1 MRPLSLPFA
10 ARLALLLAVPLAC
23 LSLACSGDDPAA
35 TAPGGD
41 ALQAAARGQ
50 ALDTQAAP
58 VTKGHFPLE
67 PGWSWRYKTTF
78 TAYPE
83 GEDPVLLTTTLST
96 VSTLG
101 EMDLGELS
109 AWGLA
114 EDATQEFDGETD
126 TYHSESYYT
135 QDRRALIEV
144 AALNGFGGTVLP
156 KPTPGDEAGSAG
168 YRVGTLTFSSLEEI
182 PRALGLLTLGFVRP
196 DSRPAARGASLAQ
209 DGDIFLRDD
218 PRIVLE
224 YPLRPGRTWVSFEE
238 PFLET
243 REVVGHGALRVE
255 AGNLGAVEIL
265 TRAPEIGAEFTDW
278 IAPIGLVARHLEV
291 DIVFPDENT
300 TVHAVQHTELV
311 SFERPHGAR
320 PDARGTSGLR

>member
-1 MRPLSLPFA
+1 MRPLSLPFI
-10 ARLALLLAVPLAC
+10 ARLALLLVVPFAG
-23 LSLACSGDDPAA
+23 LSLACSGDHSAT

-41 ALQAAARGQ
+41 DLQTAARRQ
-50 ALDTQAAP
+50 ALNTQAAP
-58 VTKGHFPLE
+58 VTKGHYPLE

-83 GEDPVLLTTTLST
+83 GEAPVLLATTLST

-101 EMDLGELS
+101 ETDLGELS
-109 AWGLA
+109 AWGIA
-114 EDATQEFDGETD
+114 EDATQEYDGESD

-135 QDRRALIEV
+135 QDRSALIEV

-156 KPTPGDEAGSAG
+156 KPAPGDEAGSSG
-168 YRVGTLTFSSLEEI
+168 YRVGILTFSSLEEI
-182 PRALGLLTLGFVRP
+182 PRALGLLTLGFARP
-196 DSRPAARGASLAQ
+196 GSRPAARGASLAQ

-224 YPLRPGRTWVSFEE
+224 YPLRPGRSWTSFEE

-255 AGNLGAVEIL
+255 AGNMGAVEIL

-278 IAPIGLVARHLEV
+278 VAPIGLVARHLEV
-291 DIVFPDENT
+291 DIVFPNENA

-311 SFERPHGAR
+311 SFERPHGSR
-320 PDARGTSGLR
+320 PDARGDSGPR